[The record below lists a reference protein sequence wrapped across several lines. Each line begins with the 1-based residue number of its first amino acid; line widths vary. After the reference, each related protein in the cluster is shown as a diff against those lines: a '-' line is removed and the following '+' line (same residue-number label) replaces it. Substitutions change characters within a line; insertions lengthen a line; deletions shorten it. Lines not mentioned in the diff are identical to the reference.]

1 MRKRG
6 IRIQTRIIISAI
18 MILIQ
23 LLCFAL
29 LVYTLSSKLLWVY
42 SLVELLGAVLSVI
55 ILSNNS
61 NPAYKLPWITFILI
75 VPIVGVTAYLLWGG
89 ERVMPHIKRRLFES
103 NQLYSEFLSD
113 DSEVKSKLL
122 YEDML
127 HSRQAEYLTRE
138 SGFPLYGG
146 SSAEY
151 LSPGEKL
158 LPRLL
163 AELEKAE
170 KYIFIEFFILAEGEM
185 WDQIHD
191 CLLRKVKSGV
201 EVKIIFDDFGSIKRQ
216 HKGFV
221 KRLKDEGIEVSI
233 FNKIRPSVDIFM
245 NNRNHRKIIV
255 IDGKTALTGGVNIA
269 DEYANYIERFGY
281 WMDCGAL
288 IHGDA
293 VKSFTIMFMRMWQFT
308 TGETL
313 DGQKYICSYSCEHDG
328 FILPYCDAPLD
339 GSDAAEGI
347 YTQIINTAQRYVYIV
362 TPYLIIDSTMINAL
376 TLAAKSGIDV
386 RIITPKKWDKWYV
399 HPVTQQNYEPLLRA
413 GVKIYEYAPG
423 FIHSKLFV
431 SDDSVATV
439 GTVNMDYRSFYIHF
453 ECGAWICKSRAVG
466 EIRNHIDEILKDC
479 EEITLARWQRRPVL
493 LRIKQRVLS
502 LFSPFL

>member
-42 SLVELLGAVLSVI
+42 SLVELLGAVLSII

-170 KYIFIEFFILAEGEM
+170 KYIFIEFFILA
-185 WDQIHD
+185 
-191 CLLRKVKSGV
+191 S
-201 EVKIIFDDFGSIKRQ
+201 
-216 HKGFV
+216 
-221 KRLKDEGIEVSI
+221 
-233 FNKIRPSVDIFM
+233 
-245 NNRNHRKIIV
+245 
-255 IDGKTALTGGVNIA
+255 
-269 DEYANYIERFGY
+269 
-281 WMDCGAL
+281 
-288 IHGDA
+288 
-293 VKSFTIMFMRMWQFT
+293 
-308 TGETL
+308 
-313 DGQKYICSYSCEHDG
+313 
-328 FILPYCDAPLD
+328 
-339 GSDAAEGI
+339 
-347 YTQIINTAQRYVYIV
+347 
-362 TPYLIIDSTMINAL
+362 
-376 TLAAKSGIDV
+376 
-386 RIITPKKWDKWYV
+386 
-399 HPVTQQNYEPLLRA
+399 
-413 GVKIYEYAPG
+413 
-423 FIHSKLFV
+423 
-431 SDDSVATV
+431 
-439 GTVNMDYRSFYIHF
+439 
-453 ECGAWICKSRAVG
+453 
-466 EIRNHIDEILKDC
+466 
-479 EEITLARWQRRPVL
+479 
-493 LRIKQRVLS
+493 
-502 LFSPFL
+502 